1 MDPDRY
7 LSRVRDGRVFV
18 YVHAVPQSQFTRL
31 KRERCSSPIGRP
43 GLPGRCQNCA
53 GCSQRGNLNMGLMI
67 SDSASTFISLV
78 MTKAGEKAQ
87 DQFIDQFLSQADGW
101 GNDGWGNDGWDR
113 RFQSG

>member
-1 MDPDRY
+1 
-7 LSRVRDGRVFV
+7 
-18 YVHAVPQSQFTRL
+18 
-31 KRERCSSPIGRP
+31 
-43 GLPGRCQNCA
+43 
-53 GCSQRGNLNMGLMI
+53 MGLMI